1 MSARLLTAVEVAE
14 RLNVTRATVYHL
26 CAKPDGLKSYKVGS
40 LVRFK
45 PEDVDEYVERRLV
58 CPPQRKERLCTEK
71 IRYKPGMKVVSL

>member
-26 CAKPDGLKSYKVGS
+26 CAKPDG